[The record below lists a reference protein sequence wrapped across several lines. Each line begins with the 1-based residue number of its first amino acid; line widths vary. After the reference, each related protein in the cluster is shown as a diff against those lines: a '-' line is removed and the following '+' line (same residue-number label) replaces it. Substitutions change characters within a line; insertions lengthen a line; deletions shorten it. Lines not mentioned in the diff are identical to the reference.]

1 MAKHLTGKTLG
12 RLLAAAAL
20 AAGTP
25 LAAQTHSEGYTF
37 LKAVKER
44 DGTKVTGLVSQP
56 GSIAINTRDR
66 ASGEGA
72 LHYVVRDRDL
82 TWLSFLLGKGARPDL
97 QNQQGNTPL
106 ILAAQLGWVEGAE
119 LLLGRSASID
129 LANSR
134 GETPLILAVQRGNLA
149 MVRLLMNEGANPK
162 RTDSVAGYSAID
174 YATRDGR
181 NPAILKLLQ
190 TPRAS
195 ARKVAGPRL

>member
-1 MAKHLTGKTLG
+1 MAKHLSGNTMGC
-12 RLLAAAAL
+12 LLALAMLATAAPAAA
-20 AAGTP
+20 
-25 LAAQTHSEGYTF
+25 QNYSDGYTF

-66 ASGEGA
+66 AGGDGA

-82 TWLSFLLGKGARPDL
+82 TWLSFLLGKGARADI

-106 ILAAQLGWVEGAE
+106 ILAAQLGWLEGAE
-119 LLLGRSASID
+119 LLLGRNASVD
-129 LANSR
+129 LPNSR
-134 GETPLILAVQRGNLA
+134 GETPLIFAVQRGHLA
-149 MVRLLMNEGANPK
+149 MVRLLMAEGANPK

-190 TPRAS
+190 TPAQPK
-195 ARKVAGPRL
+195 KVAGPKL

>member
-1 MAKHLTGKTLG
+1 MAKHLTGKTLV
-12 RLLAAAAL
+12 RLCALAALAAAA
-20 AAGTP
+20 P
-25 LAAQTHSEGYTF
+25 LSAQTHSDGYTF

-44 DGTKVTGLVSQP
+44 DGPKVTGLVSQP

-119 LLLGRSASID
+119 LLLGRNASID

-190 TPRAS
+190 TPPAS
-195 ARKVAGPRL
+195 ARKVAGPKL